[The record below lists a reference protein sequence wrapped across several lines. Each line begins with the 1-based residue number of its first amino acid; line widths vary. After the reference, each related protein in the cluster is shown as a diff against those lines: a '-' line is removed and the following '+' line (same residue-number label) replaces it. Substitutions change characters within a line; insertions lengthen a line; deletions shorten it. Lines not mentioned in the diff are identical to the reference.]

1 MMVLEVVTSNLVRND
16 AVRPATLHY
25 TSCSFSGQ
33 TEWCGMLPSLAP
45 PPVFKIRCAPA
56 LSLKGDRIVYTATGR
71 YLVLP
76 DCQHWDLLQ
85 QRQKKGTPPKKKK
98 QQRKTNKQTKQNR
111 TPLIKFEGNE
121 LWTISNT
128 F

>member
-1 MMVLEVVTSNLVRND
+1 
-16 AVRPATLHY
+16 
-25 TSCSFSGQ
+25 
-33 TEWCGMLPSLAP
+33 MLPSLAP

-71 YLVLP
+71 SLVLP

-85 QRQKKGTPPKKKK
+85 QRQKKGPPLPPPKNKN
-98 QQRKTNKQTKQNR
+98 RKQTKQNR

-121 LWTISNT
+121 LWTVSNT